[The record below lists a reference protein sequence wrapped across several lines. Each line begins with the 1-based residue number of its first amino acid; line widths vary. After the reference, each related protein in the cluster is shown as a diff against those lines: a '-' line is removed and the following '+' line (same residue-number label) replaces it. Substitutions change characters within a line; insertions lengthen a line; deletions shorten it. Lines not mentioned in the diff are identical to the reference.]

1 MRHLS
6 VALLL
11 LWVPACDSDDGS
23 PPPTQIPGGSEPGT
37 GGPAET
43 SGSSPAPTT
52 TASATTASP
61 DPDDDDDDTGSTSA
75 AFIPKP
81 DGNSIAECDVWAQDC
96 PKGEKCMPFANDG
109 GIAWNATRCA
119 PIAEDPGQPGDAC
132 SAEGGGLTGVDDCD
146 LASMCWNVDPRT
158 NTGTCVSFCEGSAE
172 APSCSNTAAEC
183 SISSDGVLIL
193 CLPSCDPLLQNCP
206 GALEACYPSVDGSS
220 FQCYPDY
227 SGETGSYGDP
237 CAYTNVCDPGLFCTF
252 ASIVPGCAS
261 DLCCSEFCDL
271 TDPNPD
277 ATCTGQAEGQS
288 CIPWFEEGT
297 APPGAESVGYCGIPA

>member
-1 MRHLS
+1 MAPSREVTARSELH
-6 VALLL
+6 ALLGEGAQFNGKL
-11 LWVPACDSDDGS
+11 TFSGRVRIDG
-23 PPPTQIPGGSEPGT
+23 T
-37 GGPAET
+37 
-43 SGSSPAPTT
+43 
-52 TASATTASP
+52 
-61 DPDDDDDDTGSTSA
+61 
-75 AFIPKP
+75 F
-81 DGNSIAECDVWAQDC
+81 
-96 PKGEKCMPFANDG
+96 KGE
-109 GIAWNATRCA
+109 
-119 PIAEDPGQPGDAC
+119 
-132 SAEGGGLTGVDDCD
+132 VH
-146 LASMCWNVDPRT
+146 
-158 NTGTCVSFCEGSAE
+158 
-172 APSCSNTAAEC
+172 
-183 SISSDGVLIL
+183 SDGVLIL